1 MLVRGGNVIGC
12 LLRNMCA
19 NLIIFFF
26 FSPRLIRMD
35 HCRNSLGTTKLQNP
49 MNMISLLLVVAQVDL
64 HVLRYDVKMAL
75 KNRLYV
81 KLLQKL
87 ISLLIMLI

>member
-1 MLVRGGNVIGC
+1 
-12 LLRNMCA
+12 
-19 NLIIFFF
+19 
-26 FSPRLIRMD
+26 MD

-75 KNRLYV
+75 KEQVVCKTSSEVNLCINYV
-81 KLLQKL
+81 GIKQS
-87 ISLLIMLI
+87 IF

>member
-1 MLVRGGNVIGC
+1 
-12 LLRNMCA
+12 
-19 NLIIFFF
+19 
-26 FSPRLIRMD
+26 
-35 HCRNSLGTTKLQNP
+35 

-75 KNRLYV
+75 KNTLYV

>member
-1 MLVRGGNVIGC
+1 
-12 LLRNMCA
+12 
-19 NLIIFFF
+19 
-26 FSPRLIRMD
+26 MD

-75 KNRLYV
+75 MSRWYV
-81 KLLQKL
+81 KLLQEL
-87 ISLLIMLI
+87 ISLLIMLV